1 MTHLPPYISCDWRD
15 VCFALQTLCILQNY
29 FTNFN
34 FLYAAALLYASRYT
48 VHFEFVV
55 IICREVVLCE
65 NVISL

>member
-1 MTHLPPYISCDWRD
+1 MTHLSPYMSCDGGD
-15 VCFALQTLCILQNY
+15 FLHLKHFLSNY

-34 FLYAAALLYASRYT
+34 FLCAAVLRYASRYT

>member
-1 MTHLPPYISCDWRD
+1 MTHLLPYMSCDWGD
-15 VCFALQTLCILQNY
+15 VFLHFKHFFILQNY

-34 FLYAAALLYASRYT
+34 FLCSAALRYASRYT